1 MVRKL
6 VPQRR
11 RALRPTSMQ
20 ARSSSHVSQKNVDSG
35 PGNTMN
41 RNYDFLPLKRVYKL
55 PGPNLSSSA
64 LSASRIPKLTAMIA
78 RTETTTTRATGAHVY
93 KAGLFWDFV
102 PCASVGFEYTIRTD
116 DLTTNKLS
124 NEFVPQ
130 AVFDF
135 TKDCGKP
142 RHKADRAVVP
152 DRAESVY
159 QA

>member
-1 MVRKL
+1 
-6 VPQRR
+6 
-11 RALRPTSMQ
+11 
-20 ARSSSHVSQKNVDSG
+20 
-35 PGNTMN
+35 MN

-55 PGPNLSSSA
+55 PGPNL
-64 LSASRIPKLTAMIA
+64 KLIGAVGVSY
-78 RTETTTTRATGAHVY
+78 TETHSHDRSNGNDNDSGNGGLCL
-93 KAGLFWDFV
+93 KARLFWDFV

-159 QA
+159 